1 MAKKM
6 LRRHTRPLAKYGL
19 VGIAFTLIGPLFFL
33 FLAVHLPRTIAILIS
48 EPLLYAG
55 KFLIYRAWV
64 YRGETVNLARYIFH
78 VFPLYLIS
86 FVLIKLTEASLSP
99 LQAIIVVV
107 VVNGLIGYFWGSFLY
122 SRPVKT

>member
-1 MAKKM
+1 M
-6 LRRHTRPLAKYGL
+6 LRRHTKPLAKYGL
-19 VGIAFTLIGPLFFL
+19 VGIAFTLIGPLIFL

-64 YRGETVNLARYIFH
+64 YRGETVNLARYILH
-78 VFPLYLIS
+78 VSPLYLIS
-86 FVLIKLTEASLSP
+86 FVLIKLTEVSLSP
-99 LQAIIVVV
+99 LQAIVVV
-107 VVNGLIGYFWGSFLY
+107 VVINGLIGYFWGSFLY